1 MRAILVRLI
10 IRIVAVTTMPFGVP
24 LFAPNIVRRLMLR
37 PQWYPVVVRRFY
49 RLRRTEATFLPNL
62 EPQLKAGFEHN
73 FDYRLRPDN
82 RLRPERCLQ
91 IVLRHDIDIRRAR
104 LLIIGPRNFSEL
116 LLAYLYG
123 FSWRNITGVDLYS
136 EFPKVR
142 VGRVEDLPFPKGVFD
157 VVICSGVLGYVA
169 RREDAMRSIVSV
181 VRPGGLVVLETNLTV
196 RGPIA
201 EYSLTGGANIDDMIA
216 LVANRIQQVTHREDI
231 PGPSGSAILQF
242 AAFECRDQPC

>member
-1 MRAILVRLI
+1 
-10 IRIVAVTTMPFGVP
+10 
-24 LFAPNIVRRLMLR
+24 
-37 PQWYPVVVRRFY
+37 
-49 RLRRTEATFLPNL
+49 
-62 EPQLKAGFEHN
+62 
-73 FDYRLRPDN
+73 
-82 RLRPERCLQ
+82 
-91 IVLRHDIDIRRAR
+91 
-104 LLIIGPRNFSEL
+104 
-116 LLAYLYG
+116 LYG

-201 EYSLTGGANIDDMIA
+201 EYSLTGDVNIDDTIA
-216 LVANRIQQVTHREDI
+216 LVANRIQRSRIAKTFLAR
-231 PGPSGSAILQF
+231 PGVPYFSSRRSSVEISRADDLPPENWTRGNESPPWKWSCPILGTKWNVSF
-242 AAFECRDQPC
+242 AGHLTCPKATRANS